1 VSEDKERPGF
11 GMPRPARKT
20 SPSEPGDQSGSDEED
35 TQQDSETAAQ
45 QQDSELLDADDK
57 LDLASEFE
65 RSGVEEILKSLD
77 TELVGLAPV
86 KQRIRE
92 ISALLLVDNA
102 RRKFGLSTSR
112 PNLHMSFTGSPG
124 TGKTTVALQMSELLH
139 RLGYLRR
146 GHLVAVTRDD
156 LVGQYVGHTAPK
168 TKDVLK
174 KAMGGVLFID
184 EAYYLY
190 RAENERDYG
199 QEAIEILLQVM
210 ENQRE
215 DIVVILAGYK
225 DRMDSFFASNP
236 GMSSRVAHHID
247 FPDFSVEELEEIG
260 HLMIDKEGYTFAPE
274 TEKVFADY
282 VRRRKEQPRFA
293 NARSIRN
300 AIERARLRHANRIL
314 ESSVPT
320 TRDQLMRL
328 EPEDFLSSR
337 VFTPE
342 DNSGNP

>member
-1 VSEDKERPGF
+1 VSEKDKERPGF
-11 GMPRPARKT
+11 GMPRPGRDT
-20 SPSEPGDQSGSDEED
+20 SSSSPNSPPSCSEDGDEKSEAVAS
-35 TQQDSETAAQ
+35 QQAPDR
-45 QQDSELLDADDK
+45 LPDDGE
-57 LDLASEFE
+57 LDLAAEFE
-65 RSGVEEILKSLD
+65 KSGVESVLKTLD
-77 TELVGLAPV
+77 DELVGLVPV

-92 ISALLLVDNA
+92 ISALLLVDSA
-102 RRKFGLSTSR
+102 RRRFGLSTSR

-236 GMSSRVAHHID
+236 GMGSRVAHHID
-247 FPDFSVEELEEIG
+247 FPDFSVQELEQIG
-260 HLMIDKEGYTFAPE
+260 HLMVDTEGYTFAPE

-282 VRRRKEQPRFA
+282 VRLRKEQPRFA

-300 AIERARLRHANRIL
+300 AIERARLRHANRVL
-314 ESSVPT
+314 QSCGPT
-320 TRDQLMRL
+320 TREQLMRL
-328 EPEDFLSSR
+328 EPEDFQSSR
-337 VFTPE
+337 VFDEP
-342 DNSGNP
+342 DDS